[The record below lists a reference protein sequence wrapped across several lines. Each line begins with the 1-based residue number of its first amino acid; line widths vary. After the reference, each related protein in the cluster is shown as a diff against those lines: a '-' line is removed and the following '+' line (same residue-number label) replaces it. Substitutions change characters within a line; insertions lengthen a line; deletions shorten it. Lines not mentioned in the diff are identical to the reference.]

1 MEKTNQG
8 YLYCLSI
15 LLIMLIIL
23 SLLLAI
29 VYPIML
35 VVTIICAITE
45 IIIVKRVKENKQYIK
60 IQKEKELKYLNNGYE
75 KLYDNIYLKEEEK
88 KIIINNKDYDF
99 SQIVDCELITDN
111 SSVNTT
117 IGKSK
122 GKLKNSGK
130 IKGKSISTTV
140 NTEYC
145 NDMYIN
151 VVVDDFDEPNI
162 RINLIKNALIY
173 VNGKK
178 YKEMQAIGNKIVA
191 TLKLIVSKNNNPNQK

>member
-23 SLLLAI
+23 SLLLTI

-117 IGKSK
+117 IEKSK

>member
-23 SLLLAI
+23 SLLLTI

>member
-35 VVTIICAITE
+35 VVTIICSITE

>member
-1 MEKTNQG
+1 MKKTNQG

-99 SQIVDCELITDN
+99 SQIVDCELIIDN

>member
-140 NTEYC
+140 NIEYC

-151 VVVDDFDEPNI
+151 VVVDDFVEPNI

>member
-15 LLIMLIIL
+15 LLIMLIVL
-23 SLLLAI
+23 SLLLTI